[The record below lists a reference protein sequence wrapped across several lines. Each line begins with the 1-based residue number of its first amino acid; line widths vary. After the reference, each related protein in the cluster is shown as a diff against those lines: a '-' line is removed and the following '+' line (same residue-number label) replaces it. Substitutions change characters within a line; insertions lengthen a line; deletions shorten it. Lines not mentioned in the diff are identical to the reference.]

1 MRREIEARFEE
12 KLKLKIL
19 EVERLSA
26 EVARLKQ
33 AGEQLGPV
41 LTELEHTKAE
51 SRHAVEH
58 KDREIQNLQG
68 ALRETQA
75 AKQKVCGWIGEQW
88 IFMYSHLHVHA
99 RMRMSLSP
107 PPSPWPWPCVR
118 IPVRVRAYIS
128 VYI

>member
-12 KLKLKIL
+12 KLKLKIM

-58 KDREIQNLQG
+58 KDREIHNLQG

-75 AKQKVCGWIGEQW
+75 AKQKVRGLDRGAVDFC
-88 IFMYSHLHVHA
+88 SHLHVHA
-99 RMRMSLSP
+99 RLQMQCACLCGRVAVPVSVPVPVSL
-107 PPSPWPWPCVR
+107 V
-118 IPVRVRAYIS
+118 
-128 VYI
+128 